1 MQNKE
6 SKNRSAEQK
15 ERPKNPYY
23 RAFDLLLAKLL
34 AAEEALHLAKAAF
47 ADENVSSAEWATRVE
62 DRPSLPGSGWLAD
75 ICDERIPG
83 SVKHVPS
90 FRVTDVSE
98 ESLLRAAQ
106 DLKTQSNLWA
116 IARSFEAFR
125 EFVRTID
132 SCLADPRRPE
142 VDRLSS
148 LAARFLSRKRKRA
161 ERRFDAALKRV
172 RKAAPLLKRCETR
185 NARGIH
191 LAQWIRV
198 VAVVR
203 NAVAHNEGILTVD
216 EYKKYRS
223 SNLAEEFPGDVEDD
237 VGYVLKPTHDVALN
251 TIKRLR
257 EYALAVYKAVSEAV
271 NLPTLIYDHEKG
283 ITTWRR

>member
-62 DRPSLPGSGWLAD
+62 DRPFLSGWLAD

-90 FRVTDVSE
+90 LRVTDVSE

-142 VDRLSS
+142 VDRLCS

-191 LAQWIRV
+191 LAQWICV

-216 EYKKYRS
+216 KYKKYRS
-223 SNLAEEFPGDVEDD
+223 SNLEKEFPGDLDD
-237 VGYVLKPTHDVALN
+237 ELGYVLTPGADVTLK
-251 TIKRLR
+251 TIQRLR
-257 EYALAVYKAVSEAV
+257 EYALVIYKTVSEAAS
-271 NLPTLIYDHEKG
+271 LPTLIYDNEKG